1 VSLIN
6 IYCDES
12 GHLPNDGQPV
22 MVLGAVTCEVDK
34 SREISL
40 RLREIRERHHLPL
53 AFELKW
59 TNVSPA
65 KCDYY
70 RDLVDYFFDDDD
82 LKFRAVVATKA
93 QLDHARF
100 GQSHDDWYYKMMFLL
115 LTRLLS
121 PGNQYRIYLDK
132 KDTRGGAKARKLHD
146 VLANSQ
152 YDFDHTMVQRVQI
165 VQSHDVVQLQL
176 ADLLLGAVSYVNRG
190 LNGSAA
196 KVAIAERVQ
205 QRAGYDLLRS
215 TLLREEKFTSAGKS
229 HLALDLTNWR
239 G

>member
-1 VSLIN
+1 MNLVN

-22 MVLGAVTCEVDK
+22 MVLGAVTCAVEK
-34 SREISL
+34 SRETSL
-40 RLREIRERHHLPL
+40 RLREIRERHHLPT

-65 KCDYY
+65 KFEYY

-82 LKFRAVVATKA
+82 LKFRAVVATKS
-93 QLDHARF
+93 QLNHEKY
-100 GQSHDDWYYKMMFLL
+100 GQSHDDWYYKMMYQL

-121 PGNQYRIYLDK
+121 PGSGYRIYLDK
-132 KDTRGGAKARKLHD
+132 KDTRGGTKARKLHD
-146 VLANSQ
+146 VLANSR
-152 YDFDHTMVQRVQI
+152 YDFDHRIVQRVQI

-190 LNGSAA
+190 LDASPA
-196 KVAIAERVQ
+196 KLALANRVRERS
-205 QRAGYDLLRS
+205 GYDLLRS
-215 TLLREEKFTSAGKS
+215 TLLREEKFNLFHWQG
-229 HLALDLTNWR
+229 R